1 MGYLIHRAGRT
12 PALDAGFDSG
22 EWSGC
27 RTLNVDVFRPE
38 GSGHRP
44 ETRFRLQYDREG
56 LYGLFS
62 VRDRFVR
69 CVARKFQDPVCRDSC
84 VEFFVRPAHGRGYV
98 NFEFSAAGV
107 LLAQHVADCRRRP
120 GTDDV
125 RPLTEREAAG
135 IRIYHSL
142 PGRIEQELAQETC
155 YELGFFLPFS
165 IFAGTHGAPAPC
177 RGRSG
182 AGTSTSA
189 ATIRAIRTGHP
200 GGRSG
205 GSIFTNPTVLAI
217 WSSNDEWNTLSGMEL
232 QNNGKVTEK

>member
-1 MGYLIHRAGRT
+1 MDMIFIQLASSLLNLPTATAELQANAPVQNIDIVNWEQFDYRPKVTFQAGWNQDGLLLHFHVEEQHILST
-12 PALDAGFDSG
+12 HTTLEAPAY
-22 EWSGC
+22 
-27 RTLNVDVFRPE
+27 
-38 GSGHRP
+38 
-44 ETRFRLQYDREG
+44 Q
-56 LYGLFS
+56 
-62 VRDRFVR
+62 
-69 CVARKFQDPVCRDSC
+69 DSC

-165 IFAGTHGAPAPC
+165 IFAGTHGAPAPVS
-177 RGRSG
+177 RTVWSG
-182 AGTSTSA
+182 NVYKCGDDTS
-189 ATIRAIRTGHP
+189 HP
-200 GGRSG
+200 HWASWRPVRRVNFHEPDCFGDLE
-205 GSIFTNPTVLAI
+205 F
-217 WSSNDEWNTLSGMEL
+217 E
-232 QNNGKVTEK
+232 

>member
-84 VEFFVRPAHGRGYV
+84 VEFFVRPAHGRGY
-98 NFEFSAAGV
+98 
-107 LLAQHVADCRRRP
+107 
-120 GTDDV
+120 GT
-125 RPLTEREAAG
+125 G
-135 IRIYHSL
+135 
-142 PGRIEQELAQETC
+142 
-155 YELGFFLPFS
+155 
-165 IFAGTHGAPAPC
+165 
-177 RGRSG
+177 
-182 AGTSTSA
+182 
-189 ATIRAIRTGHP
+189 
-200 GGRSG
+200 GGR
-205 GSIFTNPTVLAI
+205 NPDIPLPARA
-217 WSSNDEWNTLSGMEL
+217 D
-232 QNNGKVTEK
+232 

>member
-84 VEFFVRPAHGRGYV
+84 VEFFVRPATG
-98 NFEFSAAGV
+98 
-107 LLAQHVADCRRRP
+107 
-120 GTDDV
+120 
-125 RPLTEREAAG
+125 
-135 IRIYHSL
+135 
-142 PGRIEQELAQETC
+142 
-155 YELGFFLPFS
+155 
-165 IFAGTHGAPAPC
+165 
-177 RGRSG
+177 
-182 AGTSTSA
+182 A
-189 ATIRAIRTGHP
+189 AT
-200 GGRSG
+200 
-205 GSIFTNPTVLAI
+205 
-217 WSSNDEWNTLSGMEL
+217 
-232 QNNGKVTEK
+232 

>member
-1 MGYLIHRAGRT
+1 MSYLIHRAGRT

-120 GTDDV
+120 GTDDA

-135 IRIYHSL
+135 IRDIPTPC
-142 PGRIEQELAQETC
+142 PGGLSRSWRRRPVMSSASSC
-155 YELGFFLPFS
+155 RFRFS
-165 IFAGTHGAPAPC
+165 PARTALRRPC

-189 ATIRAIRTGHP
+189 ATIRAIRTGLP

-205 GSIFTNPTVLAI
+205 GSIFTNPTVSAI
-217 WSSNDEWNTLSGMEL
+217 WSSNDE
-232 QNNGKVTEK
+232 

>member
-165 IFAGTHGAPAPC
+165 IFAGTHGAPAPVS
-177 RGRSG
+177 RTVWSG
-182 AGTSTSA
+182 NVYKCGDDTS
-189 ATIRAIRTGHP
+189 HP
-200 GGRSG
+200 HWASWRPVRRVNFHEPDCFGDLE
-205 GSIFTNPTVLAI
+205 F
-217 WSSNDEWNTLSGMEL
+217 E
-232 QNNGKVTEK
+232 

>member
-107 LLAQHVADCRRRP
+107 LLGRTMCGRLRNGRRPESGYTTPCPGGLSRSWRRRP
-120 GTDDV
+120 V
-125 RPLTEREAAG
+125 MSSASSCRFR
-135 IRIYHSL
+135 
-142 PGRIEQELAQETC
+142 
-155 YELGFFLPFS
+155 FS
-165 IFAGTHGAPAPC
+165 PARTALRRPC